1 MQVEVDSLPLS
12 LPPFPFS
19 LDHSISFSPPL
30 SPHSPLGSGIN
41 NATVCML
48 GDTRLVNG
56 SKPNEGRVEVCID
69 NVWGTV
75 CDDRFGPIDGAIA
88 CKQLGYSDLGKL
100 Y

>member
-1 MQVEVDSLPLS
+1 
-12 LPPFPFS
+12 
-19 LDHSISFSPPL
+19 
-30 SPHSPLGSGIN
+30 
-41 NATVCML
+41 ML

-75 CDDRFGPIDGAIA
+75 CDDRFGPIDGTIA